1 MDILNEEFLRIG
13 NPEFVINA
21 SSLGATPL
29 LKKVLSEGLKEHVT
43 ETYAEGFTSKDLS
56 YFSKKMKN
64 KKAKLLYHYKVRE
77 TEIVVWVWDNSI
89 IDFNMGESYV
99 RMHCLSTNSDF
110 ADEIKEMVDSVLE
123 PEIKKGHVFSIVK
136 RGPSLMLS
144 NIGNAG
150 LSLCKENYSK
160 SVIYSYN
167 ESIIDLNSNTP
178 SGRVVILEGPPG
190 TGKTHLIK
198 SFLLEV
204 TEAMFVLVPPDL
216 LAELAGPDLLPV
228 LMDNKTSYNHKGP
241 LVLILEDADRCLV
254 KRDGKNMNSIQ
265 SLLNLSDGILGSLL
279 DLRIIATT
287 NASKLEIEDAIL
299 RPGRL
304 SQRIEVGL
312 LSPKE
317 ASNLYKKLVPKN
329 TASFDEQK
337 SLAEIYS
344 LARKE
349 GWKPSTKKTS

>member
-13 NPEFVINA
+13 HPEFVTNP
-21 SSLGATPL
+21 SSLGTVPL
-29 LKKVLSEGLKEHVT
+29 LKKVLSDKLKDHVI
-43 ETYAEGFTSKDLS
+43 ETYAEGFTSKDLP
-56 YFSKKMKN
+56 YFSKKMKS
-64 KKAKLLYHYKVRE
+64 KKGKLLYHYIGSE
-77 TEIVVWVWDNSI
+77 SQIVIWIWDNSI
-89 IDFNMGESYV
+89 ISFNMGESYL
-99 RMHCLSTNSDF
+99 RMHCLSTEPNFVS
-110 ADEIKEMVDSVLE
+110 EIKEMVDSVLE

-136 RGPSLMLS
+136 RGPSLTLS

-160 SVIYSYN
+160 SVLFSYH
-167 ESIIDLNSNTP
+167 ESIIDLNSSTP

-204 TEAMFVLVPPDL
+204 PDAMFVLVPPDL

-287 NASKLEIEDAIL
+287 NASKLEIEEAIL

-317 ASNLYKKLVPKN
+317 AISLYKKLVPKKSI
-329 TASFDEQK
+329 SFNEHK

-344 LARKE
+344 LARKD
-349 GWKPSTKKTS
+349 GWKPSAKKSS